1 MCYVQVLAGANGAKF
16 AVQSVG
22 RGAVATVGYM

>member
-22 RGAVATVGYM
+22 RGTVAQVG